1 MSVNLSFTINAT
13 NAHELR
19 RAIQE
24 LAAVIEASA
33 KEAQG
38 VDSVAV
44 TTKEPVREV
53 DNKPS
58 ATPTE
63 EPSVSMEDVRA
74 KLATLVKDGKQA
86 AVKELLASF
95 GASKLSDVPAER
107 YGELMQKASEIA

>member
-13 NAHELR
+13 NADELR

-24 LAAVIEASA
+24 VAAVIEASA

-58 ATPTE
+58 AA
-63 EPSVSMEDVRA
+63 PSVSMEDVRA
-74 KLATLVKDGKQA
+74 KLAALVKDGKQA